1 MEMLN
6 NRHLTAVIASA
17 LVAISTS
24 AFAGPGFR
32 FSSKAPISTPKPK
45 LEGYFFGYGGI
56 DFGTHYNTI
65 GAFDQTDPDWIL
77 NCPVDP
83 LLIDPNNVPID
94 FSLDNGWTAGGGVG
108 SYSEMFGG
116 SRFELEGSYTS
127 NDASGVSYGG
137 IADVFDLPA
146 NININTK
153 AVMFNLLKEVPMGRL
168 TGYFGGGAGYAW
180 TTMDGDIDTIL
191 YSSTDSG
198 FAWQLI
204 AGVDVPIT
212 ERLALFTQYRYM
224 VLSELTHLTDF
235 GDFGQTTTDNPA
247 SHAVVFGARVSF

>member
-6 NRHLTAVIASA
+6 NRLLTVVIASA
-17 LVAISTS
+17 MAAISTS

-45 LEGYFFGYGGI
+45 QHNGYFFGYGGL
-56 DFGTHYNTI
+56 DFGSSYNTV
-65 GAFDQTDPDWIL
+65 GAFDQTDPDWVL

-94 FSLDNGWTAGGGVG
+94 FSLDEGWTAGGGVG
-108 SYSEMFGG
+108 TYSELFGG

-127 NDASGVSYGG
+127 NDASGVIYSGF
-137 IADVFDLPA
+137 ALPA
-146 NININTK
+146 NINMTTK
-153 AVMFNLLKEVPMGRL
+153 AAMVNMLKEVPMGRL
-168 TGYFGGGAGYAW
+168 TGYVGAGAGYAW

-204 AGVDVPIT
+204 AGVDIPIT

-224 VLSELTHLTDF
+224 VLSELTHVTDF
-235 GDFGQTTTDNPA
+235 GDFRQTTTDDPA

>member
-6 NRHLTAVIASA
+6 NRLLTVVIASA
-17 LVAISTS
+17 MVAISTS
-24 AFAGPGFR
+24 AIAGPGFR
-32 FSSKAPISTPKPK
+32 FSSKAPVSTPKPR
-45 LEGYFFGYGGI
+45 LEGYFFGYGGF
-56 DFGTHYNTI
+56 DFGSTYNTV
-65 GAFDQTDPDWIL
+65 GAFDQADPNWV
-77 NCPVDP
+77 NHCPVDP
-83 LLIDPNNVPID
+83 NDPAFDPNNVPID
-94 FSLDNGWTAGGGVG
+94 FSLDTGWTAGGGVG
-108 SYSEMFGG
+108 SYSEMLGG

-127 NDASGVSYGG
+127 NDASGVMYSG
-137 IADVFDLPA
+137 FFLPA
-146 NININTK
+146 NFNITTK
-153 AVMFNLLKEVPMGRL
+153 AVMLNLLKEVPMGRL

-180 TTMDGDIDTIL
+180 TTLDGDLDTIL

-224 VLSELTHLTDF
+224 VLSELTHTTDF
-235 GDFGQTTTDNPA
+235 GDFSQTTTDNPS